1 MNPSQSDADALR
13 AMRRQ
18 AEALAAAR
26 DPLLEGAV
34 AQLIGIIDAL
44 LRVGAFQPEPGPEG
58 EPALKRREIP

>member
-44 LRVGAFQPEPGPEG
+44 LRITADPAEAEPAEA
-58 EPALKRREIP
+58 PALKRPEIP